1 MCLRD
6 PILTTRYIPNL
17 IRGVPNLTGYSNVP
31 KIEEFWIWI
40 VCDYTSRLLLAA
52 RGGHFLFIYLFAD
65 SSIVIFSVNPSLK
78 ISSAMYFFL

>member
-40 VCDYTSRLLLAA
+40 VCDYTSRLLLVLAVVISY
-52 RGGHFLFIYLFAD
+52 LFIY
-65 SSIVIFSVNPSLK
+65 SL
-78 ISSAMYFFL
+78 ILL

>member
-40 VCDYTSRLLLAA
+40 VCDYTSRLLLVL
-52 RGGHFLFIYLFAD
+52 RWSFLIYLF
-65 SSIVIFSVNPSLK
+65 IR
-78 ISSAMYFFL
+78 